1 MENEITTEVIPCP
14 VCGSATRPWAT
25 VHDFLIRG
33 CMICRMK
40 FVYPLPEDVSSVY
53 SADYF
58 FGAEKGFGYVNYDQD
73 KQAQMPAL
81 RTYLKYIE
89 ERRPDRGRLLD
100 VGAATGVFVELAQ
113 GGGWQAEGIEISSAA
128 VASARAKGLPVSEA
142 VIEDV
147 QGEALYDAV
156 TFLDV
161 LEHVPRPKEALRAA
175 HRLLRPGG
183 ILLINVPNAG
193 SLFARVMGKRWHAVI
208 PPEHLS
214 YFTQA
219 ALERLLTDTGFIR
232 IKAATVN
239 KSFGLPYLFATA
251 GRWLGWSWFIAFAS
265 SIEHTRLGKLKL
277 PIPLGDNL
285 MVRAEKA

>member
-1 MENEITTEVIPCP
+1 MENKITTEVIPCP
-14 VCGSATRPWAT
+14 VCGSSTRPWST
-25 VHDFLIRG
+25 VHGFLIRG
-33 CMICRMK
+33 CTVCRMK
-40 FVYPLPEDVSSVY
+40 FVHPLPNDLAKVY

-81 RTYLKYIE
+81 RTYLACIE
-89 ERRPDRGRLLD
+89 ERRPSRGRLLD

-113 GGGWQAEGIEISSAA
+113 EGGWKAEGIEISSAA
-128 VASARAKGLPVSEA
+128 VASAREKGLSVREA

-147 QGEALYDAV
+147 PGEALYEAV

-161 LEHVPRPKEALRAA
+161 LEHVPRPKEALHAA
-175 HRLLRPGG
+175 YRLLCSGG
-183 ILLINVPNAG
+183 VLLINVPNAG

-214 YFTQA
+214 YFTPA
-219 ALERLLTDTGFIR
+219 ALERLLTDTGFVR
-232 IKAATVN
+232 IKTATVN
-239 KSFGLPYLFATA
+239 KSFGLPYLFATV
-251 GRWLGWSWFIAFAS
+251 GRWLSWSWLVAFAS
-265 SIEHTRLGKLKL
+265 SIEHTWFGKLKL

-285 MVRAEKA
+285 MVRAEKP

>member
-1 MENEITTEVIPCP
+1 
-14 VCGSATRPWAT
+14 
-25 VHDFLIRG
+25 
-33 CMICRMK
+33 MK
-40 FVYPLPEDVSSVY
+40 FVHPLPKDVSNVY

-81 RTYLKYIE
+81 RTYLACIE

-113 GGGWQAEGIEISSAA
+113 GNGWQAEGIEISPAA
-128 VASARAKGLPVSEA
+128 AASAQAKGLPVSEA

-183 ILLINVPNAG
+183 VVLINVPNAG

-214 YFTQA
+214 YFTPA
-219 ALERLLTDTGFIR
+219 ALERLLTDTGFVR
-232 IKAATVN
+232 IKAVTVN
-239 KSFGLPYLFATA
+239 KSFGLSYLFATV
-251 GRWLGWSWFIAFAS
+251 GRWLNWRWLVRVAS
-265 SIEHTRLGKLKL
+265 SLDHSWLGTIKL
-277 PIPLGDNL
+277 PLPLGDNL
-285 MVRAEKA
+285 MVRAEKP